1 MSALALSIPVIETE
15 RLILRGPQE
24 RDFEAFAAFAASE
37 RSHFVGGPYPRF
49 RSWGAFLATF
59 GHWALRGFGMWMLER
74 RASGATAGRIGMIY
88 NDGWSEPELGWHIYE
103 GHEGQGLAYEGALAA
118 RAYAARHQ
126 GLDRVI
132 SHIDP
137 ANTRS
142 RALARKLGARFERD
156 GILIEWPMQIWRHP
170 SASEGAA

>member
-15 RLILRGPQE
+15 RLILRGPAE
-24 RDFEAFAAFAASE
+24 RDFDAFAAFAASE

-59 GHWALRGFGMWMLER
+59 GHWALRGFGMWMVEHR
-74 RASGATAGRIGMIY
+74 ESGATAGRIGMIF
-88 NDGWSEPELGWHIYE
+88 NDGWPEPELGWHIYD
-103 GHEGQGLAYEGALAA
+103 GFEGQGLAYEAATAA
-118 RAYAARHQ
+118 RDYAARHQ

-137 ANTRS
+137 DNTRS
-142 RALARKLGARFERD
+142 LALARKLGARFERD

-170 SASEGAA
+170 SALEGQP